1 MNRPV
6 RTDPA
11 ADAMIDAEVAAA
23 LRPYEA
29 EGYYTAEELDE
40 LRHMMRIVLR
50 THPTA
55 THLLAQLGPH
65 AAPDESGKE
74 DVRAFNGA
82 LTRVKRAEGE

>member
-6 RTDPA
+6 RADPA
-11 ADAMIDAEVAAA
+11 VDAMIDAEVAAA
-23 LRPYEA
+23 LQPYEA

-55 THLLAQLGPH
+55 VHLLEQLGPRI
-65 AAPDESGKE
+65 APGESGKE
-74 DVRAFNGA
+74 DVRAFNGM